1 MMIRKVIGVLLRAA
15 HDPVYRRE
23 VRGRLQQKI
32 DNGTLF
38 SWIIGGIKRRV
49 WRQKQL
55 SFLSFGQSSQIDTPQ
70 AYIQAIRF
78 NQAPHPKYHLP
89 RTRFSQLIVGQGS
102 SPKFLAYYLPQ
113 FHPFAV
119 NNQAWG

>member
-1 MMIRKVIGVLLRAA
+1 MMIRKLIGVLLRAA

-55 SFLSFGQSSQIDTPQ
+55 SFSSFGHSSQADTAQ

-78 NQAPHPKYHLP
+78 NQAPHPQFHLP
-89 RTRFSQLIVGQGS
+89 RTRFSQLSVGQGS

-113 FHPFAV
+113 FHPFIELM
-119 NNQAWG
+119 

>member
-1 MMIRKVIGVLLRAA
+1 MMIRKVIVVLLRAA

-55 SFLSFGQSSQIDTPQ
+55 SFSSFGQSSQADTAQ
-70 AYIQAIRF
+70 AYITSRI
-78 NQAPHPKYHLP
+78 
-89 RTRFSQLIVGQGS
+89 
-102 SPKFLAYYLPQ
+102 FLQ
-113 FHPFAV
+113 I
-119 NNQAWG
+119 